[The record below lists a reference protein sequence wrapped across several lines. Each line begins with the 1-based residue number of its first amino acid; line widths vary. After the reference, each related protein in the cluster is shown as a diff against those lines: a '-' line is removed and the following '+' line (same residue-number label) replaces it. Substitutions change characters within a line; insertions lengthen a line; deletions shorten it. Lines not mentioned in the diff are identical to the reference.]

1 MTIPDSFI
9 YSVIYLFL
17 QETIP
22 ECQPGTENTVLKI
35 KTQSSPLKVHQ
46 RVERWMI
53 IQVIVTSKVLW
64 KQRKET

>member
-1 MTIPDSFI
+1 MHHSAGP
-9 YSVIYLFL
+9 IYLFL

-22 ECQPGTENTVLKI
+22 EYQPGTETTEI
-35 KTQSSPLKVHQ
+35 KTQSSLLKVHQ

-53 IQVIVTSKVLW
+53 IQVIVTSKVVW